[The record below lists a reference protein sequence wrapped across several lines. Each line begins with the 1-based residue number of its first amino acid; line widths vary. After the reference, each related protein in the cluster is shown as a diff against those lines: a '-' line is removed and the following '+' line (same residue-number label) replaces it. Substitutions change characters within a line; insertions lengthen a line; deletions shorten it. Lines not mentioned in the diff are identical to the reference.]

1 MTETS
6 DEKRERLL
14 QLQPLT
20 LAVCELIK
28 ECRPDLYQDGDDAT
42 EIMDAVDRAWKPGI
56 TAEEVYDEVV
66 PQLEEYKQAPCLG
79 VDLTMANIRKIEAL
93 TKDIERVIDEKP
105 VGHVLVALAMV
116 VRDALRNFKGDE
128 FWVMLWRFSGEV
140 ANFNFTSWRK
150 NSPPSPSH

>member
-1 MTETS
+1 MEVHAMTETS

-28 ECRPDLYQDGDDAT
+28 KRRPDLYQDGDDAT
-42 EIMDAVDRAWKPGI
+42 EIMDAVDSAWKPGI

-79 VDLTMANIRKIEAL
+79 VDLTMANLKEIEAL
-93 TKDIERVIDEKP
+93 RNDIKRVTNHKP
-105 VGHVLVALAMV
+105 I
-116 VRDALRNFKGDE
+116 
-128 FWVMLWRFSGEV
+128 
-140 ANFNFTSWRK
+140 
-150 NSPPSPSH
+150 